1 MIRQP
6 DTLPDSMTLALNALV
21 WTLADEDRAGRLLA
35 VTGLGPD
42 DLRARI
48 GDPAV
53 LGASLQFLLANEADL
68 LACADALAVR
78 PDAIAR
84 VAAELER

>member
-6 DTLPDSMTLALNALV
+6 DTLPDAATLALQALV
-21 WTLADEDRAGRLLA
+21 WTLADDDRAGRLLA
-35 VTGLGPD
+35 VTGLDPD

-53 LGASLQFLLANEADL
+53 LGASMQFLLANERDL
-68 LACADALAVR
+68 VACAEALGVR

-84 VAAELER
+84 AATELDA